1 MNSIMFGETHG
12 RALFPM
18 FSLINHSCTAN
29 TKHTLYIKNRRIA
42 VQAQTDIRQGEEI
55 LINYTSFIVGTLLR
69 RRKIEKNWYFQCECA
84 RCADPTELGS
94 HLSSLRCGKCG
105 RPMTQVA
112 PLKQNS
118 PWKCSIHATLY
129 SKAMLL
135 RYELRKYYIFHF
147 LQSFWLNPTINR
159 LFTI

>member
-1 MNSIMFGETHG
+1 
-12 RALFPM
+12 M

-112 PLKQNS
+112 PLKPNS
-118 PWKCSIHATLY
+118 PWKCSLHATLY
-129 SKAMLL
+129 SKAMLP
-135 RYELRKYYIFHF
+135 RDELQKFYAFHF
-147 LQSFWLNPTINR
+147 PQSTNYLPFKNNLHKS
-159 LFTI
+159 